1 MANSDST
8 VLITGESGTGKE
20 ILARAIHA
28 NSNRSQEH
36 FVTINC
42 GAIPETLLES
52 ELFGYEEG
60 AFTGA
65 KKGGKLG
72 KFEIANGG
80 TIFLDE
86 IGDMPLHL
94 QVKLLRVLQEKV
106 IERVGGSFSVPIDVR
121 VIAATHRDLEEQAQQ
136 NQFRWDLYY
145 RLNVI
150 PLHIPPLRERQEDI
164 MMLAKYFLEIYNHKI
179 NKKIKYFAKETE
191 NLLLNYEWPGNVRE
205 LSNAVE
211 YAVNMET
218 SAILSARNLPPR
230 LRMRASTSQ
239 YIEKDNGLKKMER
252 DLIADA
258 LAKYGIST
266 EGKKRVAESLGI
278 SLATL
283 YRKLKNI

>member
-1 MANSDST
+1 
-8 VLITGESGTGKE
+8 
-20 ILARAIHA
+20 
-28 NSNRSQEH
+28 
-36 FVTINC
+36 
-42 GAIPETLLES
+42 
-52 ELFGYEEG
+52 
-60 AFTGA
+60 
-65 KKGGKLG
+65 
-72 KFEIANGG
+72 
-80 TIFLDE
+80 
-86 IGDMPLHL
+86 
-94 QVKLLRVLQEKV
+94 
-106 IERVGGSFSVPIDVR
+106 
-121 VIAATHRDLEEQAQQ
+121 
-136 NQFRWDLYY
+136 
-145 RLNVI
+145 
-150 PLHIPPLRERQEDI
+150 EDI

-283 YRKLKNI
+283 YRKLKIYDLS